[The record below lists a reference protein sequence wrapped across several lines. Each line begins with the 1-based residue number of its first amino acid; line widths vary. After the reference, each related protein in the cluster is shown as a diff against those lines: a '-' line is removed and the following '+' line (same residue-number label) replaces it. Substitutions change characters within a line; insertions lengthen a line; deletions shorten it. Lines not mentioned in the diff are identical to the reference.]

1 MPIHF
6 TCVISHGRLFVPTC
20 SRMHAFI
27 CHHLRNILFH
37 AHMFIHLTC
46 PGIQISCPYL
56 GLIVFHGHM
65 SMLQGLGEFGFG
77 VWVQGL
83 GLGFQGLKFRVQCI
97 VYRVQGVGFRVDSFR
112 SLFPHQN
119 ILYSTLTFSCT
130 SHFHAFM
137 YHMHFTFSC
146 ILLLNPQ
153 VHYTCSHVSK
163 ICQMSNS

>member
-46 PGIQISCPYL
+46 PGIQISYVLTQDRLYSMDTCPCFR
-56 GLIVFHGHM
+56 V
-65 SMLQGLGEFGFG
+65 QEFGFG

-83 GLGFQGLKFRVQCI
+83 GLGFQGLKFSVQCI
-97 VYRVQGVGFRVDSFR
+97 GFKVQGLGLIVLDPY
-112 SLFPHQN
+112 SLIRIYY
-119 ILYSTLTFSCT
+119 ILR
-130 SHFHAFM
+130 SHFHALHIFM
-137 YHMHFTFSC
+137 HSTSQSLGSLYMFTCF
-146 ILLLNPQ
+146 
-153 VHYTCSHVSK
+153 
-163 ICQMSNS
+163 